1 MRLSMQ
7 RAIPYY
13 RVSTER
19 QGKSG
24 LGLDAQRQAVE
35 AYARSFGLELDGE
48 FIEVESGRKD
58 KRPVLAKALK
68 ACRKLKAILL
78 IAKLDRLGRNVS
90 FIADLMDADI
100 DFRAVDNPSASRFV
114 LHILAA
120 VAEYERDQ
128 IAQRTK
134 AALQAAKAR
143 GVILGRNGREVLS
156 KANRE
161 SANEFALKMEP
172 ILNTIRT
179 EGFRSVRKLTKEL
192 NRRRI
197 KPYSGYGAKWHTRS
211 VYAVL
216 KRIEALNNH

>member
-1 MRLSMQ
+1 MQ

-24 LGLDAQRQAVE
+24 LGLDAQKKAIE
-35 AYARSFGLELDGE
+35 EYARSFGLELYGE
-48 FIEVESGRKD
+48 FIEIESGKNN
-58 KRPVLAKALK
+58 KRPILEEALN
-68 ACRKLKAILL
+68 ACRKLDGILL

-90 FIADLMDADI
+90 FIAQLMDADI
-100 DFRAVDNPSASRFV
+100 DFRAVDNPSASRFI

-128 IAQRTK
+128 ISQRTK
-134 AALQAAKAR
+134 AALQAAKSR
-143 GVILGRNGREVLS
+143 GVILGKHGRDVLS
-156 KANRE
+156 KANQK
-161 SANEFALKMEP
+161 SANDFALKMEP
-172 ILNTIRT
+172 IFKRIRM

-197 KPYSGYGAKWHTRS
+197 KTYTGYGAKWHTRS
-211 VYAVL
+211 VYALL
-216 KRIEALNNH
+216 KRIEALNH